1 MDELDNELGMI
12 DMMSSFWMPEHTSP
26 RGTAIMYWN
35 RQKIQNSH
43 MRVNE
48 RLEPLKTNK
57 DLTSNYKIKR
67 KYQVR
72 QYDFLM
78 TRPKMA
84 NIITIHIIENKTD
97 IPTFLCVQ
105 LAWLGP
111 PKEEED
117 ENTCSNWTHTPGL
130 QAEDT
135 NPSWT

>member
-48 RLEPLKTNK
+48 RIEPLKTNK

-105 LAWLGP
+105 LA
-111 PKEEED
+111 
-117 ENTCSNWTHTPGL
+117 
-130 QAEDT
+130 
-135 NPSWT
+135 